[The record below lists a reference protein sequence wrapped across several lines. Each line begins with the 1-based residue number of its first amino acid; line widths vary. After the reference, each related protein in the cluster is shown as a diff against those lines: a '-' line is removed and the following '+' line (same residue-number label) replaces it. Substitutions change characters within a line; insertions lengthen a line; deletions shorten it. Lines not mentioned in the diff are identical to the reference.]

1 VTTSMH
7 FGGGDRGR
15 RVAACALLGSGY
27 SGAVRFVFSLSLLV
41 IAGACA
47 EPGVSLEGWDVT
59 ITQSTRCTLTGQL
72 SRNCED
78 PAVLAQTSLSARW
91 FIERIPDG
99 LSTTLTTHEGRTIP
113 GVTFDNDGSILNAP
127 GCDGD
132 GGRCVF
138 VRRRFETVDA
148 NNNNCTTFG
157 ELMFVGTF
165 PPDDDRRLTGR
176 YSDLAGNSEE
186 CGTPTVNE
194 VAFTVEGT
202 LVDQPALSLEEAAR

>member
-1 VTTSMH
+1 MRVFFF
-7 FGGGDRGR
+7 FG
-15 RVAACALLGSGY
+15 C
-27 SGAVRFVFSLSLLV
+27 LSLV
-41 IAGACA
+41 SACA

-59 ITQSTRCTLTGQL
+59 ITQSTRCTLTGQF
-72 SRNCED
+72 SRNCDD
-78 PAVLAQTSLSARW
+78 PAVLAQTRVSARW

-113 GVTFDNDGSILNAP
+113 GVTFDNDGTILNAP
-127 GCDGD
+127 GCIGD

-165 PPDDDRRLTGR
+165 PADDARRLTGR
-176 YSDLAGNSEE
+176 YSDVAGNTEE

-194 VAFTVEGT
+194 VAFDVEGT
-202 LVDQPALSLEEAAR
+202 LVEQPALSLEEAAP